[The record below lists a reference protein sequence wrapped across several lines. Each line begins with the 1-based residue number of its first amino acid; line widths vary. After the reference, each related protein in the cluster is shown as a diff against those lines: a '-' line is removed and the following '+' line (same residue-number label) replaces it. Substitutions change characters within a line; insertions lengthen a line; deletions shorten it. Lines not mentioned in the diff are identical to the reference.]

1 MSIPLVGEHLARWLW
16 GGQFPG
22 TAALESRMYII
33 HVLLI
38 PAALG
43 LLIALHLFLIAAL
56 RHTQFEGSGRRER
69 NVVGLAMW
77 PAYALRSL
85 GLFFAVAAV
94 LFLLGGL
101 VQINPV
107 WQYGPYQPW
116 IGTNGVQ
123 PDWYMGWLIGALRL
137 MPNFEPHLFGYT
149 IPNPFFGGALFP
161 AVTFGILYAWPWLE
175 PAVSGDRRSHHLL
188 QRPRD
193 NPWRTAF
200 GAAFLTW
207 VLVPFVAGSADR
219 VFVTFDVSYQL
230 QIEVLRAVWLVL
242 PPVVF
247 LVTWSVCRHLRASGL
262 RPLRGWSGQV
272 VMRDEGGG
280 FRERP

>member
-1 MSIPLVGEHLARWLW
+1 
-16 GGQFPG
+16 
-22 TAALESRMYII
+22 MYII

-56 RHTQFEGSGRRER
+56 RAHPVRGVGAAGAKRGRAGDVACVRAAFAGP
-69 NVVGLAMW
+69 V
-77 PAYALRSL
+77 LRR
-85 GLFFAVAAV
+85 GGRAV
-94 LFLLGGL
+94 LLGGL

-107 WQYGPYQPW
+107 WQYGPYQPS

-137 MPNFEPHLFGYT
+137 MPDFEPRLFGYT

-175 PAVSGDRRSHHLL
+175 RAVSGDRRSHHLL

-247 LVTWSVCRHLRASGL
+247 LVTLSVCRHLRASGL

-272 VMRDEGGG
+272 VVRDEGGG
-280 FRERP
+280 FRETS